1 MSCVLPK
8 NLREAKSAASD
19 PHAALYSELADGLHA
34 MAQPLTIVRGA
45 LCALT
50 LNQDVPPT
58 GQRYLEMSS
67 VQLDRLC
74 DLMSSLRSLLETTQF
89 NANCVTVELWELISP
104 ILEDLDAALRKSGV
118 QIAPGNPE
126 QSAVHAIADPVRT
139 EQALRAA
146 LNTAVSV
153 ASRGDVILLDVLP
166 HDGFVDLT
174 IQNTNPH
181 GKSLSSSDHLSLSLV
196 KANVQSQ
203 QGIYE
208 CVEDPLRISLKLPL
222 QDADEMSTRVTS
234 QYSPV
239 EQLN

>member
-1 MSCVLPK
+1 
-8 NLREAKSAASD
+8 
-19 PHAALYSELADGLHA
+19 LADGLHA

-104 ILEDLDAALRKSGV
+104 ILGDLDAALRKSGV
-118 QIAPGNPE
+118 QIAPANAE
-126 QSAVHAIADPVRT
+126 QSAIHAIADPART

>member
-1 MSCVLPK
+1 MSCVLPE
-8 NLREAKSAASD
+8 NLREAKKAASD
-19 PHAALYSELADGLHA
+19 PQAVLYSELAAGLHA

-50 LNQDVPPT
+50 LHQDVPPAS
-58 GQRYLEMSS
+58 QRYLDMSS
-67 VQLDRLC
+67 QQLDRLC

-118 QIAPGNPE
+118 QIAPGYPE

-153 ASRGDVILLDVLP
+153 ASRGDRILLDILP
-166 HDGFVDLT
+166 RDGFVDLT
-174 IQNTNPH
+174 IQNRNPH
-181 GKSLSSSDHLSLSLV
+181 GKGLGYSDRLSLSLV
-196 KANVQSQ
+196 KASIRSQ

-208 CVEDPLRISLKLPL
+208 CVEDPLCISLKLPL
-222 QDADEMSTRVTS
+222 QEAEEMSTVVTS

>member
-1 MSCVLPK
+1 MSCVLPE
-8 NLREAKSAASD
+8 NLREAKKAASD
-19 PHAALYSELADGLHA
+19 PQAVLYSELAAGLHA

-50 LNQDVPPT
+50 LHQDVPPAS
-58 GQRYLEMSS
+58 QRYLDMSS
-67 VQLDRLC
+67 QQLDRLC

-153 ASRGDVILLDVLP
+153 ASRGDRILLDILP
-166 HDGFVDLT
+166 RDGFVDLT
-174 IQNTNPH
+174 IQNRNPH
-181 GKSLSSSDHLSLSLV
+181 GKGLGYSDRLSLSLV
-196 KANVQSQ
+196 KASIRSQ

-208 CVEDPLRISLKLPL
+208 CVEDPLCISLKLPL
-222 QDADEMSTRVTS
+222 QEAEEMSTVVTS

>member
-8 NLREAKSAASD
+8 NPREAKSAASD
-19 PHAALYSELADGLHA
+19 PHAALYCELADGLHA

-104 ILEDLDAALRKSGV
+104 ILGDLDAALRKSGV
-118 QIAPGNPE
+118 QIAPANAE
-126 QSAVHAIADPVRT
+126 QSAIHAIADPART

>member
-1 MSCVLPK
+1 MPK

-104 ILEDLDAALRKSGV
+104 ILGDLDAALRKSGV
-118 QIAPGNPE
+118 QIAPANAE
-126 QSAVHAIADPVRT
+126 QSAIHAIADPART

>member
-1 MSCVLPK
+1 MSCVLHK
-8 NLREAKSAASD
+8 NLRKAKTAASD

-45 LCALT
+45 LCAST
-50 LNQDVPPT
+50 LNQDVSPT
-58 GQRYLEMSS
+58 TQRYLDMTSA
-67 VQLDRLC
+67 QLDRLC
-74 DLMSSLRSLLETTQF
+74 DLMSNLRSLLETTQF

-104 ILEDLDAALRKSGV
+104 ILEDLDASLRKSGV
-118 QIAPGNPE
+118 RIAPANPE
-126 QSAVHAIADPVRT
+126 QSAIHAIADPART

-146 LNTAVSV
+146 LNTALSV
-153 ASRGDVILLDVLP
+153 ASRGDVILLDVQP
-166 HDGFVDLT
+166 RDGFVDFT
-174 IQNTNPH
+174 IQNRNPH
-181 GKSLSSSDHLSLSLV
+181 GKSFSSSDRLSLSLV
-196 KANVQSQ
+196 KASIRSQ

-239 EQLN
+239 EQLS

>member
-104 ILEDLDAALRKSGV
+104 ILGDLDAALRKSGV
-118 QIAPGNPE
+118 QIAPANAE
-126 QSAVHAIADPVRT
+126 QSAIHAIADPART

-239 EQLN
+239 KQFN

>member
-1 MSCVLPK
+1 
-8 NLREAKSAASD
+8 
-19 PHAALYSELADGLHA
+19 
-34 MAQPLTIVRGA
+34 
-45 LCALT
+45 
-50 LNQDVPPT
+50 
-58 GQRYLEMSS
+58 MSS

-104 ILEDLDAALRKSGV
+104 ILGDLDAALRKSGV
-118 QIAPGNPE
+118 QIAPANAE
-126 QSAVHAIADPVRT
+126 QSAIHAIADPART

>member
-1 MSCVLPK
+1 MPK

-104 ILEDLDAALRKSGV
+104 ILGDLDAALRKSGV
-118 QIAPGNPE
+118 QIAPANAE
-126 QSAVHAIADPVRT
+126 QSAIHAIAAPART

-234 QYSPV
+234 QYSPF

>member
-1 MSCVLPK
+1 MPE
-8 NLREAKSAASD
+8 NLREAKKAASD
-19 PHAALYSELADGLHA
+19 PQAVLYSELAAGLHA

-50 LNQDVPPT
+50 LHQDVPPAS
-58 GQRYLEMSS
+58 QRYLDMSS
-67 VQLDRLC
+67 QQLDRLC

-118 QIAPGNPE
+118 QIAPGYPE

-153 ASRGDVILLDVLP
+153 ASRGDRILLDILP
-166 HDGFVDLT
+166 RDGFVDLT
-174 IQNTNPH
+174 IQNRNPH
-181 GKSLSSSDHLSLSLV
+181 GKGLGYSDRLSLSLV
-196 KANVQSQ
+196 KASIRSQ

-208 CVEDPLRISLKLPL
+208 CVEDPLCISLKLPL
-222 QDADEMSTRVTS
+222 QEAEEMSTVVTS